1 MEMMRSILMTTGSAL
16 ELALLG
22 STQMRCVGAG
32 IGGANAW
39 IDGDADGDVG
49 VDGDADM
56 DTDSVD
62 DVAGGAGV
70 GVAAA
75 GVNGKPGVT
84 GMIEAVVGAGV
95 DGGVDAV
102 VDDY

>member
-39 IDGDADGDVG
+39 IDGDADGD
-49 VDGDADM
+49 
-56 DTDSVD
+56 
-62 DVAGGAGV
+62 
-70 GVAAA
+70 
-75 GVNGKPGVT
+75 
-84 GMIEAVVGAGV
+84 
-95 DGGVDAV
+95 
-102 VDDY
+102 